1 MPNAE
6 AALRTFE
13 ARSRCVQGRPGCM
26 YESQS
31 LVLTFIDYSPIMYT
45 HATRAL
51 ARPRA
56 QERPGTEPRKKP
68 KNDVTARPRRLYDTE
83 V

>member
-51 ARPRA
+51 ARPRSRA
-56 QERPGTEPRKKP
+56 PRNGRKP

>member
-56 QERPGTEPRKKP
+56 RAPRTEEA
-68 KNDVTARPRRLYDTE
+68 KNDVTARPRRYMLHF